1 MMKASENPSIQKYLD
16 EVCFPIAYAEN
27 TIGKLID
34 VDDNNIYQNQFK
46 GIALNPNHSRNLI
59 RTDKTPEVDAYGNIT
74 NGAEIYLDTHSK
86 GRADRKYENPNTH
99 EFDRVGYKVLN
110 NNDFIPK
117 IIEALDNT
125 GMDCTKA
132 EIIENVRYSPNNS
145 ATWGTLVLKDHP
157 INIELPNGN
166 SAKQYPTIDWTNSYD
181 KTFCAR
187 LWAGLY
193 GGACLN
199 RQVFAGWAIMQY
211 THKHIKRKD
220 GSSGVDMDVIQ
231 AKIDGLKG
239 TFETITKQCKSW
251 ADTPLTESQAK
262 GILAKTLAWNNQT
275 RQASEKKLEELVNWF
290 TMYEAKH
297 SGMNLWSLYNTAT
310 HFATHGNTND
320 VSTTLS
326 ANQLQKLQQTVVF
339 MIQSPTW
346 KHYNSNEFINPPK
359 KTLV

>member
-1 MMKASENPSIQKYLD
+1 MMKASENPSIQKYLGD
-16 EVCFPIAYAEN
+16 VCFPIDYAEVKLGRLIN
-27 TIGKLID
+27 TTEDKYRFKNVDSSVNPMNTRALVRTDRHPDNHGLDSILID
-34 VDDNNIYQNQFK
+34 V
-46 GIALNPNHSRNLI
+46 
-59 RTDKTPEVDAYGNIT
+59 
-74 NGAEIYLDTHSK
+74 HSK
-86 GRADRKYENPNTH
+86 GRADRKYESSSTV
-99 EFDRVGYKVLN
+99 EFDRVGYKVLDN
-110 NNDFIPK
+110 NEFIPK
-117 IIEALDNT
+117 IIEALDNA

-145 ATWGTLVLKDHP
+145 STWGTLVLKDHP
-157 INIELPNGN
+157 IDIELPNGN

-193 GGACLN
+193 GGVCLN
-199 RQVFAGWAIMQY
+199 RQIFAGWAIMQY

-231 AKIDGLKG
+231 AKIDGLQG

-251 ADTPLTESQAK
+251 ANTPLTESQAK

-275 RQASEKKLEELVNWF
+275 RQASEKKLEQLVNWF

-346 KHYNSNEFINPPK
+346 KHYNRNEFLNP
-359 KTLV
+359 TLA